1 MVYQLVHD
9 LPDAYAK
16 PVRYRE
22 EDTATN
28 TWRLFA
34 LIEQQSKQFLDEV
47 QSQANQLDI
56 SQCTGGALDAI
67 GEMYL
72 CSRTPGEID
81 TAYRARLLCTISSYF
96 GDASANTVLTAI
108 SNFCGCEPEDI
119 FLKETS
125 PAMVQMY
132 AKSESV
138 ISSLPFSLETLKS
151 MLRDILA
158 AGVGIDDEIQI
169 FGSFRFCAAGEEQDA
184 SYFGSGYGETG
195 AGFGSAKEMEG
206 TQ

>member
-56 SQCTGGALDAI
+56 SQCDGGALDAI

-72 CSRTPGEID
+72 CSRTPGESD

-96 GDASANTVLTAI
+96 SDASANTVLTAI
-108 SNFCGCEPEDI
+108 SNFCGCEPGDI

-125 PAMVQMY
+125 PAMVQLY
-132 AKSESV
+132 AKSEAV
-138 ISSLPFSLETLKS
+138 ISSLPVSLEALKS

-169 FGSFRFCAAGEEQDA
+169 FGSFRFCDAGEEQDA

>member
-56 SQCTGGALDAI
+56 SQCTGSALDAM

-72 CSRTPGEID
+72 CSRTPGESD

-96 GDASANTVLTAI
+96 SDASANTILTAI
-108 SNFCGCEPEDI
+108 SNFCGCEPGDI

-125 PAMVQMY
+125 PAMVQLY
-132 AKSESV
+132 AKSEAV
-138 ISSLPFSLETLKS
+138 ISSLPVSLETLKS

-169 FGSFRFCAAGEEQDA
+169 FGSFRFCASGEEQDA

-195 AGFGSAKEMEG
+195 AGFGSAKEMEE

>member
-56 SQCTGGALDAI
+56 SQCTGGALDAM

-72 CSRTPGEID
+72 CSRAPGESD

-96 GDASANTVLTAI
+96 SDASANTVLTAI
-108 SNFCGCEPEDI
+108 SNYCGCEPGDI
-119 FLKETS
+119 FLKEAS

-138 ISSLPFSLETLKS
+138 ISSLPVSLETLKS

-169 FGSFRFCAAGEEQDA
+169 FGSFRFCAAGEERDA
-184 SYFGSGYGETG
+184 SYFGSGYGEAG
-195 AGFGSAKEMEG
+195 AGFGSAKEMEE